1 MKYGAESV
9 LYKKSLGPVDPGTF
23 FRKDGKFMSKK
34 RPDVVLDVDERPRLG
49 QWFGLSLQHMFSMF
63 GSTVLVP
70 ILVGLNPGIALFS
83 SGVGTL
89 IYLLIT
95 KHKIPAYMGSSFSF
109 VVPMMALMKT
119 TGYPGI
125 AQGTIA
131 VGCVYLI
138 VSLIVAAIGSSW
150 IDRVLPPIVVGPIVM
165 VIGLSL
171 AGTAAKDATMNGS
184 HYDLRYFAVAMLT
197 LLITII
203 FNMYLKGFLGLVPIL
218 LGIVCG
224 YVIAC
229 LFGIVDFAPVMSA
242 HWFSLP
248 DFQVPFI
255 TYHPKVYWGAIF
267 SMAPIAFVTMTE
279 HMGHIMVLNELTDR
293 NFFKD
298 PGLNHTLAG
307 DGTASIIAGFVGGPP
322 VTSYGENIGV
332 LAITRVHSVYVLMGA
347 AMFAIFFAFVGKLSA
362 LIESIPSPVI
372 GGISFLL
379 FGVIASS
386 GMRVMVEN
394 QIDFNKKRNLMISSV
409 ILVIGIGNAYLQLG
423 QYQFSGLAVAAV
435 LGVILNLVL
444 PEKAGNE

>member
-1 MKYGAESV
+1 MAHC
-9 LYKKSLGPVDPGTF
+9 
-23 FRKDGKFMSKK
+23 R
-34 RPDVVLDVDERPRLG
+34 DVVLDVDEKPSPG
-49 QWFGLSLQHMFSMF
+49 QWVGLSLQHMFSMF

-109 VVPMMALMKT
+109 VVPMMALMKS

-138 VSLIVAAIGSSW
+138 VALIVSQIGSAW
-150 IDRVLPPIVVGPIVM
+150 IDKVLPPIVVGPIVV

-171 AGTAAKDATMNGS
+171 AGTAAKDATINSVTG
-184 HYDLRYFAVAMLT
+184 HYDLKFFAVAMLT
-197 LLITII
+197 MILTIA
-203 FNMYLKGFLGLVPIL
+203 FNMYFKGFLGLIPIL
-218 LGIVCG
+218 MGIVFG
-224 YVIAC
+224 YLIAC
-229 LFGIVDFAPVMSA
+229 LFGIVDFTPVMRA

-248 DFQVPFI
+248 DFQVPFV
-255 TYHPKVYWGAIF
+255 TYHPQLYWGAIL

-279 HMGHIMVLNELTDR
+279 HLGHIMVLNELTER
-293 NFFKD
+293 NYFKD

-332 LAITRVHSVYVLMGA
+332 LAITRVHSVYVIAGA
-347 AMFAIFFAFVGKLSA
+347 ALFAVFFSFIGKLSA
-362 LIESIPSPVI
+362 LIETIPSPVI

-386 GMRVMVEN
+386 GLRVMIEN
-394 QIDFNKKRNLMISSV
+394 QIDFNAKRNLMISSV

-423 QYQFSGLAVAAV
+423 KYQFSGLAVAAV
-435 LGVILNLVL
+435 LGIILNLIL
-444 PEKAGNE
+444 PQKAFSERHH

>member
-1 MKYGAESV
+1 MAH
-9 LYKKSLGPVDPGTF
+9 
-23 FRKDGKFMSKK
+23 R
-34 RPDVVLDVDERPRLG
+34 RDVVLDVDEKPRPG
-49 QWFGLSLQHMFSMF
+49 QWVGLSLQHMFSMF

-109 VVPMMALMKT
+109 VVPMMALMKS

-138 VSLIVAAIGSSW
+138 VALIVSQIGSAW
-150 IDRVLPPIVVGPIVM
+150 IDKVLPPIVVGPIVV

-171 AGTAAKDATMNGS
+171 AGTAAKDATINSVTG
-184 HYDLRYFAVAMLT
+184 HYDLKFFAVAMLT
-197 LLITII
+197 MILTIA
-203 FNMYLKGFLGLVPIL
+203 FNMYFKGFLGLIPIL
-218 LGIVCG
+218 MGIVFG
-224 YVIAC
+224 YLIAC
-229 LFGIVDFAPVMSA
+229 LFGIVDFTPVMRA
-242 HWFSLP
+242 HWFCLP
-248 DFQVPFI
+248 DFQVPFV
-255 TYHPKVYWGAIF
+255 TYHPQLYWGAIL

-279 HMGHIMVLNELTDR
+279 HLGHIMVLNELTER
-293 NFFKD
+293 NYFKD

-332 LAITRVHSVYVLMGA
+332 LAITRVHSVYVIAGA
-347 AMFAIFFAFVGKLSA
+347 ALFAVFFSFIGKLSA
-362 LIESIPSPVI
+362 LIETIPSPVI

-386 GMRVMVEN
+386 GLRVMIEN
-394 QIDFNKKRNLMISSV
+394 QIDFNAKRNLMISSV

-423 QYQFSGLAVAAV
+423 KYQFSGLAVAAV
-435 LGVILNLVL
+435 LGIILNLVL
-444 PEKAGNE
+444 PQKAFGERRH

>member
-1 MKYGAESV
+1 MAH
-9 LYKKSLGPVDPGTF
+9 
-23 FRKDGKFMSKK
+23 RDG
-34 RPDVVLDVDERPRLG
+34 VVLDVDERPEFG
-49 QWFGLSLQHMFSMF
+49 QWVGLSLQHMFSMF

-89 IYLLIT
+89 MYLLIT
-95 KHKIPAYMGSSFSF
+95 RHKIPAYMGSSFSF
-109 VVPMMALMKT
+109 IVPMMALMKS

-131 VGCVYLI
+131 VGCVYLL
-138 VSLIVAAIGSSW
+138 VSLIVTMIGSDW

-171 AGTAAKDATMNGS
+171 ASTAAKDATLNGT

-197 LLITII
+197 LLVTIA
-203 FNMYLKGFLGLVPIL
+203 FNMFCKGFLGLIPIL

-229 LFGIVDFAPVMSA
+229 LFGIVDLAPVAAA

-248 DFQVPFI
+248 DFQVPFV
-255 TYHPKVYWGAIF
+255 TYQPHFYWGAIL

-279 HMGHIMVLNELTDR
+279 HMGHIMVLNELTER
-293 NFFKD
+293 NYFKD

-307 DGTASIIAGFVGGPP
+307 DGTASIIAGFGGGPP

-332 LAITRVHSVYVLMGA
+332 LAITRVHSVYVLAGA
-347 AMFAIFFAFVGKLSA
+347 ALFAVFFSFVGKLSA
-362 LIESIPSPVI
+362 LIESIPGPVI

-386 GMRVMVEN
+386 GLRVMIED
-394 QIDFNKKRNLMISSV
+394 QIDFNTKRNLMISSV
-409 ILVIGIGNAYLQLG
+409 ILVIGIGNAYLKLG

-435 LGVILNLVL
+435 LGIVLNLIL
-444 PEKAGNE
+444 PDEAASERKKNN

>member
-1 MKYGAESV
+1 MAH
-9 LYKKSLGPVDPGTF
+9 
-23 FRKDGKFMSKK
+23 RDG
-34 RPDVVLDVDERPRLG
+34 VVLDVDERPEFG
-49 QWFGLSLQHMFSMF
+49 QWIGLSLQHMFSMF

-89 IYLLIT
+89 MYLLIT
-95 KHKIPAYMGSSFSF
+95 RHKIPAYMGSSFSF
-109 VVPMMALMKT
+109 IVPMMALMKS

-131 VGCVYLI
+131 VGCVYLL
-138 VSLIVAAIGSSW
+138 VSLIVTLIGSDW

-171 AGTAAKDATMNGS
+171 ASTAAKDATLNGT

-197 LLITII
+197 LLITIA
-203 FNMYLKGFLGLVPIL
+203 FNMFCKGFLGLIPIL

-229 LFGIVDFAPVMSA
+229 LFGIVDLAPVAAA

-248 DFQVPFI
+248 DFQVPFV
-255 TYHPKVYWGAIF
+255 TYQPHFYWGAIL

-279 HMGHIMVLNELTDR
+279 HMGHIMVLNELTER
-293 NFFKD
+293 NYFKD

-332 LAITRVHSVYVLMGA
+332 LAITRVHSVYVLAGA
-347 AMFAIFFAFVGKLSA
+347 ALFAVFFSFVGKLSA
-362 LIESIPSPVI
+362 LIESIPGPVI

-386 GMRVMVEN
+386 GLRVMIED

-409 ILVIGIGNAYLQLG
+409 ILVIGIGNAYLKLG

-435 LGVILNLVL
+435 LGIILNLIL
-444 PEKAGNE
+444 PDEAASERKQNN

>member
-1 MKYGAESV
+1 MAH
-9 LYKKSLGPVDPGTF
+9 
-23 FRKDGKFMSKK
+23 RDG
-34 RPDVVLDVDERPRLG
+34 VVLDVDERPELG
-49 QWFGLSLQHMFSMF
+49 QWVGLSLQHMFSMF

-89 IYLLIT
+89 MYLLIT
-95 KHKIPAYMGSSFSF
+95 RHKIPAYMGSSFSF
-109 VVPMMALMKT
+109 IVPMMALMKS

-131 VGCVYLI
+131 VGCVYLL
-138 VSLIVAAIGSSW
+138 VSLIVTMIGSDW
-150 IDRVLPPIVVGPIVM
+150 IDHVLPPIVVGPIVM

-171 AGTAAKDATMNGS
+171 ASTAAKDATMNGT

-197 LLITII
+197 LLVTIA
-203 FNMYLKGFLGLVPIL
+203 FNMFCKGFLGLIPIL

-229 LFGIVDFAPVMSA
+229 LFGIVDLAPVAAA

-248 DFQVPFI
+248 DFQVPFVN
-255 TYHPKVYWGAIF
+255 YQPHFYWGAIL

-279 HMGHIMVLNELTDR
+279 HMGHIMVLNELTER
-293 NFFKD
+293 NYFKD

-332 LAITRVHSVYVLMGA
+332 LAITRVHSVYVLAGA
-347 AMFAIFFAFVGKLSA
+347 ALFAVFFSFVGKLSA
-362 LIESIPSPVI
+362 LIESIPGPVI

-386 GMRVMVEN
+386 GLRVMIED

-409 ILVIGIGNAYLQLG
+409 ILVIGIGNAYLKLG

-435 LGVILNLVL
+435 LGIVLNLIL
-444 PEKAGNE
+444 PDEAASERRKNN

>member
-1 MKYGAESV
+1 MEE
-9 LYKKSLGPVDPGTF
+9 
-23 FRKDGKFMSKK
+23 K
-34 RPDVVLDVDERPRLG
+34 RRDVVLDVDERPGTG
-49 QWFGLSLQHMFSMF
+49 QWIGLSLQHMFSMF

-89 IYLLIT
+89 MYLLIT
-95 KHKIPAYMGSSFSF
+95 RHKIPAYMGSSFSF
-109 VVPMMALMKT
+109 IVPMMALMKS

-138 VSLIVAAIGSSW
+138 VSLIVSRFGSAW
-150 IDRVLPPIVVGPIVM
+150 IDRILPPIVVGPIVM

-171 AGTAAKDATMNGS
+171 AATAAKDATMNGS
-184 HYDLRYFAVAMLT
+184 TYDIKYFIVAMLT

-203 FNMYLKGFLGLVPIL
+203 FNMFFKGFLGLIPIL
-218 LGIVCG
+218 LGIVGG
-224 YVIAC
+224 YIIAC
-229 LFGIVDFAPVMSA
+229 LFGIVKFSGVMSA

-248 DFQVPFI
+248 AFQIPFVN
-255 TYHPKVYWGAIF
+255 YHPQFYWGAIL

-293 NFFKD
+293 NYFKD

-332 LAITRVHSVYVLMGA
+332 LAITRVHSVYVLAGA
-347 AMFAIFFAFVGKLSA
+347 ASFAILFSFVGKLSA

-372 GGISFLL
+372 G
-379 FGVIASS
+379 VIASS
-386 GMRVMVEN
+386 GLRVMIED
-394 QIDFNKKRNLMISSV
+394 QTDFNEKRNLMISSV

-423 QYQFSGLAVAAV
+423 QYEFSGLAVAAV
-435 LGVILNLVL
+435 LGIALNLVL
-444 PEKAGNE
+444 PQKAASER

>member
-1 MKYGAESV
+1 MAH
-9 LYKKSLGPVDPGTF
+9 
-23 FRKDGKFMSKK
+23 R
-34 RPDVVLDVDERPRLG
+34 RDVVLDVDEKPSPG
-49 QWFGLSLQHMFSMF
+49 QWVGLSLQHMFSMF

-109 VVPMMALMKT
+109 VVPMMALMKS

-138 VSLIVAAIGSSW
+138 VALIVSQIGSAW
-150 IDRVLPPIVVGPIVM
+150 IDKVLPPIVVGPIVV

-171 AGTAAKDATMNGS
+171 AGTAAKDATINSVTG
-184 HYDLRYFAVAMLT
+184 HYDLKFFAVAMLT
-197 LLITII
+197 MILTIA
-203 FNMYLKGFLGLVPIL
+203 FNMYFKGFLGLIPIL
-218 LGIVCG
+218 MGNLFG
-224 YVIAC
+224 YLIAC
-229 LFGIVDFAPVMSA
+229 LFGIVDFTPVMRA

-248 DFQVPFI
+248 DFQVPFV
-255 TYHPKVYWGAIF
+255 TYHPQLYWGAIL

-279 HMGHIMVLNELTDR
+279 HLGHIMVLNELTER
-293 NFFKD
+293 NYFKD

-332 LAITRVHSVYVLMGA
+332 LAITRVHSVYVIAGA
-347 AMFAIFFAFVGKLSA
+347 ALFAVFFSFIGKLSA
-362 LIESIPSPVI
+362 LIETIPSPVI

-386 GMRVMVEN
+386 GLRVMIEN
-394 QIDFNKKRNLMISSV
+394 QIDFNAKRNLMISSV

-423 QYQFSGLAVAAV
+423 KYQFSGLAVAAV
-435 LGVILNLVL
+435 LGIILNLIL
-444 PEKAGNE
+444 PQKAFSERHY

>member
-1 MKYGAESV
+1 MAH
-9 LYKKSLGPVDPGTF
+9 
-23 FRKDGKFMSKK
+23 R
-34 RPDVVLDVDERPRLG
+34 RDVVLDVDEKPSPG
-49 QWFGLSLQHMFSMF
+49 QWVGLSLQHMFSMF

-109 VVPMMALMKT
+109 VVPMMALMKS

-138 VSLIVAAIGSSW
+138 VALIVSQIGSSW
-150 IDRVLPPIVVGPIVM
+150 IDKVLPPIVVGPIVV

-171 AGTAAKDATMNGS
+171 AGTAAKDATINSVTG
-184 HYDLRYFAVAMLT
+184 HYDLKFFAVAMLT
-197 LLITII
+197 MILTIA
-203 FNMYLKGFLGLVPIL
+203 FNMYFKGFLGLIPIL
-218 LGIVCG
+218 MGIVFG
-224 YVIAC
+224 YLIAC
-229 LFGIVDFAPVMSA
+229 LFGIVDFTPVMRA

-248 DFQVPFI
+248 DFQVPFV
-255 TYHPKVYWGAIF
+255 TYHPQLYWGAIL

-279 HMGHIMVLNELTDR
+279 HLGHIMVLNELTER
-293 NFFKD
+293 NYFKD

-332 LAITRVHSVYVLMGA
+332 LAITRVHSVYVIAGA
-347 AMFAIFFAFVGKLSA
+347 ALFAVFFSFIGKLSA
-362 LIESIPSPVI
+362 LIETIPSPVI

-386 GMRVMVEN
+386 GLRVMIEN
-394 QIDFNKKRNLMISSV
+394 QIDFNAKRNLMISSV

-423 QYQFSGLAVAAV
+423 KYQFSGLAVAAV
-435 LGVILNLVL
+435 LGIILNLIL
-444 PEKAGNE
+444 PQKAFSERHH

>member
-1 MKYGAESV
+1 
-9 LYKKSLGPVDPGTF
+9 
-23 FRKDGKFMSKK
+23 MSDK
-34 RPDVVLDVDERPRLG
+34 RRDVVLDVNERPGFG
-49 QWFGLSLQHMFSMF
+49 QWVGLSIQHMFSMF

-89 IYLLIT
+89 MYILIT
-95 KHKIPAYMGSSFSF
+95 KGKIPAYMGSSFSF
-109 VVPMMALMKT
+109 IVPMIALMKT
-119 TGYPGI
+119 VGYPGI

-131 VGCVYLI
+131 VGCVYLV
-138 VSLIVAAIGSSW
+138 VSLVVSMIGSDW
-150 IDRVLPPIVVGPIVM
+150 IDRLLPPVIVGPIIM

-171 AGTAAKDATMNGS
+171 AGTAAKDATINAAG
-184 HYDLRYFAVAMLT
+184 HYDLKFFVVALLT
-197 LLITII
+197 LLVTIA
-203 FNMYLKGFLGLVPIL
+203 FNMFMKGFLGLIPIL
-218 LGIVCG
+218 LGIVVG
-224 YVIAC
+224 YVIAV
-229 LFGIVDFAPVMSA
+229 LFGIVDFTPVLHA
-242 HWFSLP
+242 HWLSLP
-248 DFQVPFI
+248 AFQIPFVN
-255 TYHPKVYWGAIF
+255 YKPKLYWGAIL

-279 HMGHIMVLNELTDR
+279 HMGHIMVLNQLTER

-332 LAITRVHSVYVLMGA
+332 LAITKVHSVYVLAGA
-347 AMFAIFFAFVGKLSA
+347 ALFAIIFGFIGKLSA
-362 LIESIPSPVI
+362 LIETIPKPVI

-386 GMRVMVEN
+386 GLRVL
-394 QIDFNKKRNLMISSV
+394 IDNRVDFDKKRNLMIASV

-435 LGVILNLVL
+435 LGIILNLIL
-444 PEKAGNE
+444 PKEARSEREARQQNKQTE